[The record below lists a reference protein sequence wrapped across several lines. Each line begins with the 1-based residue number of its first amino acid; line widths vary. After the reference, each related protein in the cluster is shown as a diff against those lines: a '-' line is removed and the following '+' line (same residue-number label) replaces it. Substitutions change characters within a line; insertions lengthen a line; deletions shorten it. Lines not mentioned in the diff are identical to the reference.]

1 MKTTLQLRQ
10 MDLAADAAKRI
21 ASLAPTVPG
30 GWLSSLRRA
39 LGIPRSALAGRLHIH
54 PTTLLA
60 AERGEVDGTITLNQ
74 LRRIASAL
82 DCELT
87 YVLVPREKPSK
98 VLEQKAEEVARAEM
112 GRLFHTMEL
121 EKQSPAAAARRR
133 LLADHKAKLLET
145 PRMLWRSR

>member
-1 MKTTLQLRQ
+1 MKTSLQLRQ

-21 ASLAPTVPG
+21 ASLTPTVPG
-30 GWLSSLRRA
+30 GWLLSMRSA
-39 LGIPRSALAGRLHIH
+39 LGIPRSTLAKRLHIH

-60 AERGEVDGTITLNQ
+60 AERGEVDGTITLKQ

-82 DCELT
+82 DCEVT
-87 YVLVPREKPSK
+87 YVLVPKEKPSK
-98 VLEQKAEEVARAEM
+98 VLEQKAEAVARAEM

-121 EKQSPAAAARRR
+121 EKQSPAADARRR

-145 PRMLWRSR
+145 PRMLWRSK

>member
-1 MKTTLQLRQ
+1 MKTSLQLRQ

-21 ASLAPTVPG
+21 ANLAPTMPG

-39 LGIPRSALAGRLHIH
+39 LGIPRSVLAERLRVH

-74 LRRIASAL
+74 LRRIAAAL

-87 YVLVPREKPSK
+87 YVLVPRQRPSD
-98 VLEQKAEEVARAEM
+98 VLEQKAEEVALAET

-133 LLADHKAKLLET
+133 LLADHKAKLLES